1 MGRSGGKT
9 IKQIN
14 SSLNGLIDKKR
25 DGVDFLRYFY
35 KLLCYGEYMPR
46 KARIDAPGALQHIIC
61 RGIERRNI
69 YIDNADKNNF
79 VTRLGRVISDTQTP
93 CYAWALI
100 DNHFHLLLKTGNVPI
115 ATLMRRLL
123 TGYAVS
129 FNRRHKRSGHLF
141 QNRYKSILCQEDAY
155 LLELVRYIHLNPL
168 RVGLVTS
175 MRQLDRYPYCGH
187 SILMGKRNYD
197 WQDTNYVLN
206 LFGKSVSSARKGYRA
221 FVEKGVKKGRRP
233 DLTGGGLLRTAGGW
247 AALKAYRQ
255 MKIHIKG
262 DERILGDGDFVES
275 VLDEQNERLERRYR
289 LQRQGYDFDKI
300 VDRVAKVFELEPQE
314 VLSNVKQHMRVK
326 ARSVLCY
333 WAVHELEMTGA
344 AVGRRLKI
352 SKSAVS
358 RAAVRG
364 ERIVSDMKL
373 SLFED

>member
-1 MGRSGGKT
+1 MKKGSRRKAE
-9 IKQIN
+9 N
-14 SSLNGLIDKKR
+14 ANGKKR
-25 DGVDFLRYFY
+25 DGVDFLRYFIDS
-35 KLLCYGEYMPR
+35 LCYGSCMPR

-61 RGIERRNI
+61 RGIERRKVF
-69 YIDNADKNNF
+69 IDDADKKDF
-79 VTRLGRVISDTQTP
+79 VARLGRVISETQTP

-115 ATLMRRLL
+115 ATVMRRLL

-129 FNRRHKRSGHLF
+129 FNLRHKRSGHLF

-168 RVGLVTS
+168 RAGLVSS
-175 MRQLDRYPYCGH
+175 MRQLDQYPYCGH
-187 SILMGKRNYD
+187 SILTGKRNYD

-233 DLTGGGLLRTAGGW
+233 DLIGGGLLRTAGGW
-247 AALKAYRQ
+247 AALRAYRQ

-262 DERILGDGDFVES
+262 DERILGDSDFVES
-275 VLDEQNERLERRYR
+275 VLEEQNERLERRYR
-289 LQRQGYDFDKI
+289 IQKQGYDFDKI
-300 VDRVAKVFELEPQE
+300 LDRVAKMFELKPEE
-314 VLSNVKQHMRVK
+314 VLGKTKQSMRVK

-333 WAVHELEMTGA
+333 WAVNELEMTGA
-344 AVGRRLKI
+344 AVGRRLKM

-364 ERIVSDMKL
+364 EKIVSDMKL
-373 SLFED
+373 SLI